1 MSPFASPSRSC
12 LATLAKAVQ
21 EGKKGPKI
29 RCFQPVTGVTASGA
43 ARPYHSFMPGGGL
56 AAGREEEKMT
66 RIARKAWRQAQTTA
80 IVFLCAAAC
89 MALPVTLA
97 AIGFHTL

>member
-1 MSPFASPSRSC
+1 
-12 LATLAKAVQ
+12 
-21 EGKKGPKI
+21 
-29 RCFQPVTGVTASGA
+29 
-43 ARPYHSFMPGGGL
+43 MPGGGL
-56 AAGREEEKMT
+56 APGREEEKMT